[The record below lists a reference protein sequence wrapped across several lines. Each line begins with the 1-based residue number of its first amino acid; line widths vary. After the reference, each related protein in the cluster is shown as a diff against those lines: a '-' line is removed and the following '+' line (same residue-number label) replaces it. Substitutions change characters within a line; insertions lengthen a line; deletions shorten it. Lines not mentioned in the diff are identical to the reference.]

1 MRKLL
6 LATAAVFAFS
16 NGANAQNITG
26 IVDAI
31 YYELAPAA
39 IGFHLITPAPQC
51 GDVILWYGSW
61 DWSNPDQQTPYIV
74 RSLEQSLDFHK
85 NIRFALKSSWG
96 GCPYA
101 DDSTSNIFGV
111 GTWSTQ

>member
-16 NGANAQNITG
+16 NGANAQSISG

-39 IGFHLITPAPQC
+39 IGFHLLPPVSQC
-51 GDVILWYGSW
+51 GDILFWYGNW
-61 DWSNPDQQTPYIV
+61 DWTNPDAQMPYVV
-74 RSLEQSLDFHK
+74 RALEASRDFHK
-85 NIRFALKSSWG
+85 QMQFALKSSWG

-101 DDSTSNIFGV
+101 DDSTSNTFSV
-111 GTWSTQ
+111 GIWHTQ